1 MVQEKSVLSAH
12 RIVLRPNMMER
23 RVDRIFE
30 LPTRRQSR
38 KHRDGGENFNAE

>member
-30 LPTRRQSR
+30 LPTRRQT
-38 KHRDGGENFNAE
+38 KKPLDGSENFNAE